1 MAFEYPDSLPAA
13 SRLMQ
18 EFAAAELAALPE
30 FTRGKVIDALSE
42 LNIADQLVKF
52 GEAIYADAANVN
64 SAARNAGA
72 AIIGFASGFTGY
84 GPYHGLQN
92 DNRGGRIVA
101 ALRRRNGHT
110 SPNPDGWP
118 AASTDPEP
126 RADMVEPEEA
136 VGEAP
141 VPPLP
146 APEPE

>member
-18 EFAAAELAALPE
+18 EFVAAELANLPD
-30 FTRGKVIDALSE
+30 FTKEKVIEAMSE
-42 LNIADQLVKF
+42 LSMADQLVKF
-52 GEAIYADAANVN
+52 GEAIYANAANVN
-64 SAARNAGA
+64 AAARNAGA

-84 GPYHGLQN
+84 GPYHGLQV

-118 AASTDPEP
+118 AAATDPAPLSNLVEEP
-126 RADMVEPEEA
+126 PVLPPAPPSEPEA
-136 VGEAP
+136 
-141 VPPLP
+141 
-146 APEPE
+146 